1 MGVMLRQARDAA
13 GLSQE
18 ELAHR
23 LKTKRLPFQELKI
36 MQKTLNYQHENVF
49 QLLWG
54 KRLKVSIAF
63 GIALLIAL
71 MASIAISLHSL

>member
-1 MGVMLRQARDAA
+1 MQQDYPRKNLRT
-13 GLSQE
+13 GLK
-18 ELAHR
+18 R
-23 LKTKRLPFQELKI
+23 RRLPFQELKI